1 MRSDISFPP
10 KWIGTAAINFRPFR
24 PNSPLWDVVLVSFDL
39 EPKPNSPANN
49 VYNEIA
55 QIRVSMLDTRSFSLY
70 TPAGSLVTRHFV
82 VGGHKRLVHTAR
94 RFHFRDFG
102 AP

>member
-10 KWIGTAAINFRPFR
+10 NGLEQLQSIFVLR

-39 EPKPNSPANN
+39 EPKPNSTANN

-55 QIRVSMLDTRSFSLY
+55 QIGVSMLDTRSFSLY

-82 VGGHKRLVHTAR
+82 AGGHKRLVHTAR